1 MLNKKNN
8 FLKFIIPVVLVTGIT
23 GCKKD
28 FLEVVPKGVAIATTT
43 SDYELL
49 LNDRTLTL
57 VVQTSHIVMSD
68 ELAGFNLLYAV
79 GAGIASISDQK
90 AFEYQDDLYLPADKN
105 SELTLLER
113 QLYTY
118 NKVINQVMDSKEGNE
133 AQKRALKAEALAGRA
148 WVHFMLVNYYGKP
161 FSAATAA
168 TDPGIP
174 LVTVADVTQTSF
186 TRASVQAAYDL
197 VIADLTTAIPDLPA
211 KIIARGRMSKAAGEA
226 LLGKVYMYMQQFDK
240 ALPMLKNAIEH
251 LASPGNVAIGL
262 YDYNGAFAAGG
273 AFFPVNPFTGP
284 NRFNLEIDREV
295 VYLKQ
300 FVNIYSYIL
309 SGIAVK
315 PATAALF
322 SKPDLRLNFFTA
334 DPYPP
339 IGISFPSGMIRAYGR
354 YTNLGISIP
363 DIYLLKAEC
372 EARNNQLADAV
383 TGLVAFRKLR
393 MHKDSVNAAD
403 IPVAIANDQVALTKF
418 ILQERIR
425 EFTVTGERWWD
436 MRRLSVDETY
446 KSTIDWTHTVY
457 DMAGNVTGTYPLKP
471 ERLTFRF
478 PQYIMTANPG
488 LQQNP

>member
-1 MLNKKNN
+1 MLNKRNN
-8 FLKFIIPVVLVTGIT
+8 FLKFILPVVLAAGTA

-43 SDYELL
+43 ADYELL
-49 LNDRTLTL
+49 LNGRALTI
-57 VVQTSHIVMSD
+57 VAQASHVVMSD
-68 ELAGFNLLYAV
+68 ELAGFNQLYAI
-79 GAGIASISDQK
+79 GAGIIRISDQN
-90 AFEYQDDLYLPADKN
+90 AFEYRDDLYLPDDKI
-105 SELTLLER
+105 SELSLLEE

-118 NKVINQVMDSKEGNE
+118 NKVINEVMDSKEGSE
-133 AQKRALKAEALAGRA
+133 VQKRTLKAEALAGRA

-168 TDPGIP
+168 ADPGIP
-174 LVTVADVTQTSF
+174 LVTVADVTQTNF

-240 ALPMLKNAIEH
+240 ALPLLKSAIDH
-251 LASPGNVAIGL
+251 LASPGNVAVSL

-273 AFFPVNPFTGP
+273 AFSPVNPFTGP
-284 NRFNLEIDREV
+284 NRFNLDIDREV

-300 FVNIYSYIL
+300 FLNLYSYLL

-315 PATAALF
+315 PATTALF

-334 DPYPP
+334 DPFPP
-339 IGISFPSGMIRAYGR
+339 IGVSFPSGMVRAYGR
-354 YTNLGISIP
+354 YTNMGISLP

-372 EARNNQLADAV
+372 EARTNQLPDAV
-383 TGLVAFRKLR
+383 KGLVAFRKLR
-393 MHKDSVNAAD
+393 MHKDSINAAE
-403 IPVAIANDQVALTKF
+403 IPAAIANDQVALTKF

-446 KSTIDWTHTVY
+446 KSTIDWTHTIY
-457 DMAGNVTGTYPLKP
+457 DMTGNIVGTYPLKP

-478 PQYIMTANPG
+478 PQYIMAANPG